1 MTEFPAAP
9 EISAADSWEDL
20 VPVVELA
27 YGGYGHSAEY
37 HASAA
42 SIFEPKRSLVA
53 RTGGRTRGTCA
64 VYSLE
69 MTLPGGPRAVAGLG
83 YLTVAPEYRRRGV
96 MRAMVLRVL
105 HTLHDSGAEPVAA
118 LNTTEAGIYGRF
130 GFGLASQ
137 AAKVRIPRHARELRA
152 TAGGER
158 TVRIGGP
165 EEHTAAIAAVHARCV
180 GERPGMLRRDAAW
193 AARAVLDLP
202 DHRGAS
208 GRLLC
213 MVAEAD
219 GEPSGYALYRLTSA
233 WEDSVPRYEVSV
245 RELFARDPASGA
257 ALWRALLDVDLAG
270 SVVADRPVDDPV
282 LALLTDPRSAA
293 PVLRDQLHVRL
304 VDVDRALE
312 QRGYAAE
319 IDVVLDVTDPLCPWN
334 ERRFRLRTGPEG
346 GECRPTTA
354 AADLELTAR
363 ELGALHLGGTS
374 LVQLARA
381 GLVRELR
388 PGAVRA
394 AATAFRHDPAPFCP
408 VVF

>member
-1 MTEFPAAP
+1 MPEFSAAA
-9 EISAADSWEDL
+9 EISAADSWED
-20 VPVVELA
+20 VAPVVELA
-27 YGGYGHSAEY
+27 YGGYGHSADY

-42 SIFEPKRSLVA
+42 SVFEPKRSLVA
-53 RTGGRTRGTCA
+53 RTAGRTSGTCA

-83 YLTVAPEYRRRGV
+83 YVSVAPEFRRRGV
-96 MRAMVLRVL
+96 MSAMVRRVL
-105 HTLHDSGAEPVAA
+105 HTLHEGGAEPVAA

-137 AAKVRIPRHARELRA
+137 AAKVRIHRHARELRLD
-152 TAGGER
+152 GGDR
-158 TVRIGGP
+158 TVRIGAP
-165 EEHTAAIAAVHARCV
+165 EEHSAALAAVHARCLR
-180 GERPGMLRRDAAW
+180 ERPGTLARNAAW

-202 DHRGAS
+202 DHRGGS

-213 MVAEAD
+213 MVAEDD
-219 GEPSGYALYRLTSA
+219 GEPSGYALYRLTAA

-245 RELFARDPASGA
+245 RELFARDPGSHA

-312 QRGYAAE
+312 QRGYATE
-319 IDVVLDVTDPLCPWN
+319 TDLVLDVTDPLCPWN

-354 AADLELTAR
+354 AADLELTVR

-388 PGAVRA
+388 PGAARA

-408 VVF
+408 IVF

>member
-1 MTEFPAAP
+1 MPEFPIVP
-9 EISAADSWEDL
+9 ELSAADSWEDIA
-20 VPVVELA
+20 PVVELA

-53 RTGGRTRGTCA
+53 RTGGRACGTCA

-69 MTLPGGPRAVAGLG
+69 MTLPGGPRPVAGLG
-83 YLTVAPEYRRRGV
+83 YVSVAPEHRRRGV

-105 HTLHDSGAEPVAA
+105 HSLHDAGAEPVAA

-130 GFGLASQ
+130 GFGLASR
-137 AAKVRIPRHARELRA
+137 AARVRIPRHARDLR
-152 TAGGER
+152 TDGGGR
-158 TVRIGGP
+158 TVRIGDP
-165 EEHTAAIAAVHARCV
+165 HEHTAALAAVHAQCA
-180 GERPGMLRRDAAW
+180 GDRPGTLRRDAAW

-202 DHRGAS
+202 DHRGGS

-213 MVAEAD
+213 MVAEDD
-219 GEPSGYALYRLTSA
+219 GEPSGYALYRLTAA

-245 RELFARDPASGA
+245 RELFARDPASHA
-257 ALWRALLDVDLAG
+257 ALWQALLDVDLAAV
-270 SVVADRPVDDPV
+270 VVADRPVDDPV
-282 LALLTDPRSAA
+282 LALLADPRSAA

-304 VDVDRALE
+304 VDVQRALE

-319 IDVVLDVTDPLCPWN
+319 TEVVLDVTDPLCPWN

-374 LVQLARA
+374 LVQLALA

>member
-1 MTEFPAAP
+1 MPEFSAVP
-9 EISAADSWEDL
+9 ELSTADSWED
-20 VPVVELA
+20 VFPVAELA
-27 YGGYGHSAEY
+27 YGGYEHSAEY

-42 SIFEPKRSLVA
+42 SIFEPKRSVVA
-53 RTGGRTRGTCA
+53 RTGGRTCGTCA

-69 MTLPGGPRAVAGLG
+69 MTLPGGPRPVAGLG
-83 YLTVAPEYRRRGV
+83 YVTVAPEHRRRGV
-96 MRAMVLRVL
+96 MSAMVRRVL
-105 HTLHDSGAEPVAA
+105 HTLHDSGAEAVAA

-137 AAKVRIPRHARELRA
+137 AVKVRIARHARDLRVD
-152 TAGGER
+152 GGDR
-158 TVRIGGP
+158 AVRIGGP
-165 EEHTAAIAAVHARCV
+165 EEHAAAIAAVYAQCV
-180 GERPGMLRRDAAW
+180 GERPGMLRRDAVW

-202 DHRGAS
+202 DHRGGS

-213 MVAEAD
+213 MVAED
-219 GEPSGYALYRLTSA
+219 EGEPSGYALYRLTSA
-233 WEDSVPRYEVSV
+233 WVDSVPRYEVSV

-257 ALWRALLDVDLAG
+257 ALWHALLDVDLAG

-282 LALLTDPRSAA
+282 LALLTDLRSAA

-312 QRGYAAE
+312 QRGYATE
-319 IDVVLDVTDPLCPWN
+319 TDIVLDVTDPLCPWN
-334 ERRFRLRTGPEG
+334 ERRFRLRTGAEG

-354 AADLELTAR
+354 PADLELTAR
-363 ELGALHLGGTS
+363 ELGSLHLGGTS

-408 VVF
+408 IVF